1 MQIYEISIVCLF
13 LSQDVVLAL
22 YVKHFSPCLYIFP
35 SISPKIG
42 PLKVKQFL
50 SLHTLRNN
58 VANPKPINI
67 DIIIFPKD
75 EFKRR
80 LKFIIYSISIFR
92 HTIFLLDKMSEPEK
106 TLDVRGLYCP
116 SPAMQTVVELSKMQV
131 GQVLLV
137 LADDP
142 AAEDDITDLCRTR
155 GHELVQLNKN
165 GSDLEFTIKK
175 IK

>member
-1 MQIYEISIVCLF
+1 
-13 LSQDVVLAL
+13 
-22 YVKHFSPCLYIFP
+22 
-35 SISPKIG
+35 
-42 PLKVKQFL
+42 
-50 SLHTLRNN
+50 
-58 VANPKPINI
+58 
-67 DIIIFPKD
+67 
-75 EFKRR
+75 
-80 LKFIIYSISIFR
+80 
-92 HTIFLLDKMSEPEK
+92 MSEPEK

-142 AAEDDITDLCRTR
+142 AAEDDITDFCRTR
-155 GHELVQLNKN
+155 VNELLNLNKN